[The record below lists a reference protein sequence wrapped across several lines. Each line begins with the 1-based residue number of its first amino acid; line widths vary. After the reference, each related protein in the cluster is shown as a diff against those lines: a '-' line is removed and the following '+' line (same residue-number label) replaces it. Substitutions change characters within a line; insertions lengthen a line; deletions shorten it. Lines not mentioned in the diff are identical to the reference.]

1 MPRNLARL
9 RYRLPPTPVSFEG
22 LESGRIRLLERK
34 VAQYV
39 VRQSNPRHV
48 KLQTVVNAK
57 AKPLAT
63 GKSTVRPI
71 KPFTLRDVVDPDG
84 TARHGQIIYVFRS
97 IKTNQIIYSLQELLD
112 DHHLAQLPFIGK
124 HSVPAA
130 LRPDEWTPH
139 CVITF
144 ATPEQGHNAFRKLR
158 EFRKLHELSWE
169 KTNPGWKQLK
179 IEQRIKK
186 IMDQRANMSA
196 DLAEVLRI
204 QQSHG
209 EAMATAL
216 DEQQQRAADFMD
228 KKWASIDALANGALA
243 KEKSADSVKWLEH
256 EIRRLTQKLKMK
268 HMQKDADQKALEA
281 TRAGHETRLKRI
293 QYALRKADQFKRIQ
307 EELTAKAAPA
317 NEAGAEEKL
326 AELRQQRSVLREA
339 LENPDPTRSQE
350 DLDVDADLVE
360 RQTAEITTLEE
371 AFAPKKQV
379 DTRDHFI
386 ARSVLPQQL
395 RKPLPTPYTLDG
407 VNVMWADM
415 QDALYAAGSWP
426 EAIAHETLAVNRIR
440 DATAYLSADE
450 FEIEKRNEV
459 SSILRALRPEAESEQ
474 EKTQLYT
481 RLDDP
486 VPQKTG
492 VLGMLGKVN
501 PFKSASA

>member
-9 RYRLPPTPVSFEG
+9 RYRLPPAPVSFEG
-22 LESGRIRLLERK
+22 LEAGRVRLLERR

-39 VRQSNPRHV
+39 VRQSNPRHLR
-48 KLQTVVNAK
+48 LQTVVNAK

-63 GKSTVRPI
+63 GRSAVRPI
-71 KPFTLRDVVDPDG
+71 KPYTLRDVVDPEA

-97 IKTNQIIYSLQELLD
+97 IKTNQIVYSLQELLD
-112 DHHLAQLPFIGK
+112 VRPPSDVLTVPRHTDHHLAQLPFIGK

-139 CVITF
+139 CVIAF
-144 ATPEQGHNAFRKLR
+144 PTPEQGHNAFRKLR

-204 QQSHG
+204 QEAHG
-209 EAMATAL
+209 RAMTTAL
-216 DEQQQRAADFMD
+216 DDQQQKAADFMD
-228 KKWASIDALANGALA
+228 KKWASIDAVANGAVT
-243 KEKSADSVKWLEH
+243 KQKSADSVKWLEH
-256 EIRRLTQKLKMK
+256 EIRRLTQKLQMK
-268 HMQKDADQKALEA
+268 HLQKDADQKALEA
-281 TRAGHETRLKRI
+281 ARASHETRLKRV

-317 NEAGAEEKL
+317 TEAGAEEKL
-326 AELRQQRSVLREA
+326 VELRQHVSVLREA

-350 DLDVDADLVE
+350 DLDVDADLLE
-360 RQTAEITTLEE
+360 RQTAEIATLEE
-371 AFAPKKQV
+371 AFEAKKQ
-379 DTRDHFI
+379 
-386 ARSVLPQQL
+386 LK
-395 RKPLPTPYTLDG
+395 KPLPTPYTLDG
-407 VNVMWADM
+407 VSVMWADL

-426 EAIAHETLAVNRIR
+426 EAIAHEILAVNKV
-440 DATAYLSADE
+440 
-450 FEIEKRNEV
+450 EKRNE
-459 SSILRALRPEAESEQ
+459 EKAE
-474 EKTQLYT
+474 LYT

-492 VLGMLGKVN
+492 ILSMLGKAN
-501 PFKSASA
+501 PFKRAAA